1 MPIGP
6 NGERRPRD
14 MNQRA
19 VMVGRLLV
27 GDIEEEHDDDD
38 GEPAASK
45 APPRSEGRSKPKKDK
60 SE

>member
-1 MPIGP
+1 MPTGP

-27 GDIEEEHDDDD
+27 GEIEEEYDDED
-38 GEPAASK
+38 EPAASK